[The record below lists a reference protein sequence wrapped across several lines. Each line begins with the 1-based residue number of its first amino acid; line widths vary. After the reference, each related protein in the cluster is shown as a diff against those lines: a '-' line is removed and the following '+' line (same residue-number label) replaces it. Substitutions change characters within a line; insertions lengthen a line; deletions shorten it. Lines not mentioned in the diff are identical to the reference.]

1 MKGLCCLAIIIMV
14 QCILTILSFY
24 FSKLLY
30 GNAELQKHVLT
41 LIWNYIKD
49 LLSFIQKENIFD
61 QSWSILYANL
71 FQDTGDAT
79 NYKLQYHH
87 NKPKMPSTRASL
99 LLSILTPLGS
109 LRNQFLVQAATC
121 QVCLDTA
128 TPGES
133 VKFHRHHSSFFYKKW
148 HLEQGHKDCAPN

>member
-79 NYKLQYHH
+79 NYKL
-87 NKPKMPSTRASL
+87 
-99 LLSILTPLGS
+99 
-109 LRNQFLVQAATC
+109 
-121 QVCLDTA
+121 
-128 TPGES
+128 
-133 VKFHRHHSSFFYKKW
+133 
-148 HLEQGHKDCAPN
+148 